1 MTAYSFVGCRLFSNS
16 FLPCLDRTMVK
27 IYCSNNDH
35 YQSYCASCNQS
46 NNQANIGSQRRKFVC
61 CKNILLKHFID
72 TFEHHTI
79 RKQVQTMSHTC
90 IYFYRHVLCTT
101 TSAYHEQPQRF
112 SLQASLTPHAPPGGF
127 SQTNIF
133 GNLIHRPI
141 EIRLSAKIPTLG
153 EGVRALFPK
162 WPPKYNI

>member
-1 MTAYSFVGCRLFSNS
+1 MEWSRMRSPKVA
-16 FLPCLDRTMVK
+16 
-27 IYCSNNDH
+27 
-35 YQSYCASCNQS
+35 
-46 NNQANIGSQRRKFVC
+46 
-61 CKNILLKHFID
+61 LLKIFMDSVQYNAEHRGINDD
-72 TFEHHTI
+72 TDDEH
-79 RKQVQTMSHTC
+79 
-90 IYFYRHVLCTT
+90 
-101 TSAYHEQPQRF
+101 SAY

-133 GNLIHRPI
+133 GNLIHRPF

>member
-1 MTAYSFVGCRLFSNS
+1 MFYGHE
-16 FLPCLDRTMVK
+16 D
-27 IYCSNNDH
+27 
-35 YQSYCASCNQS
+35 
-46 NNQANIGSQRRKFVC
+46 
-61 CKNILLKHFID
+61 LLRGKRS
-72 TFEHHTI
+72 T
-79 RKQVQTMSHTC
+79 
-90 IYFYRHVLCTT
+90 
-101 TSAYHEQPQRF
+101 
-112 SLQASLTPHAPPGGF
+112 SLTPHAPPGGF